1 MTSDLQT
8 LPHQLVLDDR
18 RRLAVSGV
26 SQVDSFDDHAVIAHT
41 SLGELTIKGSA
52 LHICRLN
59 TETGDLT
66 MEGHVDSLE
75 YNDPQPA
82 KGHFLKRWFR

>member
-1 MTSDLQT
+1 MTTELS

-18 RRLAVSGV
+18 RRLSVSGV
-26 SQVDSFDDHAVIAHT
+26 SDVDSFDETAVVAHT
-41 SLGELTIKGSA
+41 TLGNLTIKGQA

-66 MEGHVDSLE
+66 LEGQIDELE
-75 YNDPQPA
+75 YTDPKPR
-82 KGHFLKRWFR
+82 GSTLRRWFR